1 MSIEF
6 EKPTKQRDHIKLLEL
21 AVQMITKAVG
31 SDMIGTAFAAEKLFK
46 AATGKDTETQANRNW
61 VWVTQTLAEATRA
74 VLQHPRLHCELTE
87 TELTPRLMALI
98 KTVPD
103 QGQIEPVHLM
113 NPTVHP
119 AFAMAKTQI
128 VDIVRGACPE
138 HGFSDAVI
146 TQKFHRALMVAGT
159 TVAAAHPDYFEGLNQ
174 ALSAPTAIP
183 QKRAHAHARHA
194 RFISRMFVSDPIFSP
209 DEDETVS
216 LSEVYIHLRSY
227 WHHRVEDKDDNVT
240 ITTHLGDLHETV
252 AQWLQA
258 PEDPLRLIAGGPGSG
273 KSSFAKAFAHQMIQE
288 ESHRVVFVE
297 LQHFTFETNT
307 YDALSTYV
315 RRSNNNTEPDGS
327 AGFYENPLD
336 WAADDDTPVLLIF
349 DGLDE
354 LSADDTEA
362 RSLTKQFVEGV
373 NNLLGQQRMANKKVK
388 ALVLGRSTACQDAL
402 DAGQREK
409 LLHVAPIRPL
419 QASDL
424 GVPHEGDKQN
434 EDKYWDDSNIEHKL
448 EDPLGIL
455 GKEQRIGYWRRWKNA
470 SNRKEDT
477 PPESLTHEDMS
488 ELNVEPLL
496 LHLLLISDFATIHWR
511 EAAANRNLVYDDI
524 LTKIFERNKTK
535 PPLSKSDL
543 SKEDF
548 FRLMECLSLSAWR
561 GGGRTGTE
569 EEFKPLRDA
578 YRDGRKWENI
588 TQLPVADLKSIALQ
602 IHTRR
607 DSDRQGFEFIH
618 KSIGE
623 YLTGRALFETAVDL
637 ADELEHRMKEAEAAE
652 KWIELFS
659 HRPVT
664 EPILRFLKDEV
675 RRYPHPEKLRG
686 GLDRLTAVFD
696 HTLRKGFPRLD
707 EHYTLSYRELELRQ
721 RYAESSLLTVLSC
734 MAQGIA
740 PDAGQGEIDRTMRVN
755 IDWPELHSAS
765 QLFNRLVDNYDDS
778 LPKEYARLNLDGAL
792 LYGLQMNHYN
802 FDGSSFVKADLRF
815 ATLLQV
821 SLQNCDLQGA
831 EFRGAMVALASFDQS
846 NLSKSGFQNTLLD
859 NTIFK
864 NCDFEDAEFSR
875 TMVEGANYSSAKN
888 MTVEQLNQ
896 CIGSKYTKLPADIET
911 SQITWADKEE

>member
-46 AATGKDTETQANRNW
+46 AATGKDTDTQPNRNW

-87 TELTPRLMALI
+87 AELTPRLMALI

-128 VDIVRGACPE
+128 VDIVRGVCPE

-307 YDALSTYV
+307 YDALGTYV
-315 RRSNNNTEPDGS
+315 KRSNNNTEPDGS

-362 RSLTKQFVEGV
+362 RSLTKQFVQGV
-373 NNLLGQQRMANKKVK
+373 NNLLGQQHMANKKVK

-424 GVPHEGDKQN
+424 GVTDDEDRQGDGPKI
-434 EDKYWDDSNIEHKL
+434 KGKL

-455 GKEQRIGYWRRWKNA
+455 GKEQRIGYWNRWKNA
-470 SNRKEDT
+470 RNLMEDK
-477 PPESLTHEDMS
+477 PPESLTHKDMS

-496 LHLLLISDFATIHWR
+496 LHLLLISDFATTRWR

-535 PPLSKSDL
+535 PPLSKTDL

-578 YRDGRKWENI
+578 YRDDRKWEKV

-623 YLTGRALFETAVDL
+623 YLAGRALFETAMHL
-637 ADELEHRMKEAEAAE
+637 ADELEHRINEAKAAK

-664 EPILRFLKDEV
+664 GPILRFLKDEV

-696 HTLRKGFPRLD
+696 HTLRQGFPRLK
-707 EHYTLSYRELELRQ
+707 EHYTLNYREIELRQ

-755 IDWPELHSAS
+755 IDWPTNFSAS
-765 QLFNRLVDNYDDS
+765 HLFNRLVENYDDS

-792 LYGLQMNHYN
+792 LYGLEMNHYN
-802 FDGSSFVKADLRF
+802 FDGSSFVESDLRF
-815 ATLLQV
+815 TTMLKASV
-821 SLQNCDLQGA
+821 QNCDLKGA
-831 EFRGAMVALASFDQS
+831 EFIGAMLLSADFDQS
-846 NLSKSGFQNTLLD
+846 NHSKSNFNDALLEHA
-859 NTIFK
+859 TFR
-864 NCDFEDAEFSR
+864 NCDFEDAAFSN
-875 TMVEGANYSSAKN
+875 TMVHGADFYSAKN
-888 MTVEQLNQ
+888 MTIEQLNR
-896 CIGSKYTKLPADIET
+896 CIGNRHTPLPTYIDR
-911 SQITWADKEE
+911 SQITWADKEEWRVG